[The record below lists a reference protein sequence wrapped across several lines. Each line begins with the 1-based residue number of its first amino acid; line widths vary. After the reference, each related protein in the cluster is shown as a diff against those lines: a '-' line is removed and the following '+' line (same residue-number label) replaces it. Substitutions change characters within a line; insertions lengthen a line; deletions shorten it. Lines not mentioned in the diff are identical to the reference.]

1 MAADNEEAPNEAEEE
16 AHSKE
21 PDKAGEAN
29 NKGSTMTTEVDEAAV
44 VADGSDGET
53 TTSHNAIVMPQ
64 STSVQI
70 GS

>member
-1 MAADNEEAPNEAEEE
+1 MAADNEEPPNEAEE

-21 PDKAGEAN
+21 PDKAGEEAN
-29 NKGSTMTTEVDEAAV
+29 NKGNTMTTEADEVA
-44 VADGSDGET
+44 VADGSAGET
-53 TTSHNAIVMPQ
+53 TTSNNGIATPR